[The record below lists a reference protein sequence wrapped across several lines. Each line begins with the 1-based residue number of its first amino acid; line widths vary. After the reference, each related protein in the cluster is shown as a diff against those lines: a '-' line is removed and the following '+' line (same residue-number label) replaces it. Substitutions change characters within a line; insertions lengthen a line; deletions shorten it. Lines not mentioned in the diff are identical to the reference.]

1 MNKMKVVFH
10 VNEPDRWNV
19 ALGNITNLI
28 KAAGEGSADISV
40 LANGPSVTAYA
51 DAEKVEAMKGLAEK
65 GARFLACRNSL
76 NKMCSEG
83 SLCISEASLP
93 SFITVV
99 PAGIVELIRLQ
110 QDGYA
115 YVKP

>member
-1 MNKMKVVFH
+1 MNRMKVVFH
-10 VNEPDRWNV
+10 VNEADRWGV

-28 KAAGEGSADISV
+28 KAVGEGGAEIAV

-51 DAEKVEAMKGLAEK
+51 DAGKTEAMKELAGK
-65 GARFLACRNSL
+65 GAKFLACRNSL

-83 SLCISEASLP
+83 TMCIKEESLP
-93 SFITVV
+93 PFITVI

-110 QDGYA
+110 QDGFA

>member
-1 MNKMKVVFH
+1 MSGMKVVFH
-10 VNEPDRWNV
+10 VNEPERWNV

-28 KAAGEGSADISV
+28 KAVGEDGADIAV
-40 LANGPSVTAYA
+40 LANGPSVTAYG
-51 DAEKVEAMKGLAEK
+51 DGEKSEAMKGLADK
-65 GARFLACRNSL
+65 GAKFLACRNSL

-83 SLCISEASLP
+83 TLCIPEASLP

-110 QDGYA
+110 QEGYA